1 MNIVRYSKL
10 LDHLSGLNYRAQA
23 HDGKVKLIVNLPLAN
38 DRFGEN
44 QELEIN
50 IKMQDD
56 LAEIT
61 SVFLVSSSSRRKA
74 GNDLITD
81 WLGL

>member
-1 MNIVRYSKL
+1 MNTVRYSEL
-10 LDHLSGLNYRAQA
+10 LDHLSGLNYRAQG
-23 HDGKVKLIVNLPLAN
+23 DGSNVKLTVALPLAN
-38 DRFGEN
+38 DRFGVN

-50 IKMQDD
+50 IKVHGD
-56 LAEIT
+56 LADII

-81 WLGL
+81 WLGI